1 MTSKS
6 EIELFI
12 HCSKCLK
19 EKPSYLT
26 PRDYSMVEVGRTS
39 IGLQVWCI
47 RHEESIVHLDF
58 REVERK

>member
-12 HCSKCLK
+12 HCSKCIE

-58 REVERK
+58 RDVERK